1 MTQQSAT
8 PTSSTDSSS
17 PSRKPF
23 RVVIAG
29 AGAAGLCFS
38 HALQRAGIDHVVLE
52 KGVVAPEWGASISL
66 WGNGARILSQIGC
79 MEALEAEALPL
90 RMLHV
95 RGPDGKVFCEEPF
108 FDMMLERYVAHCNH
122 EQRPGGLRNLA
133 QQRVQLPYDGEERFP
148 ENRT

>member
-1 MTQQSAT
+1 MAT
-8 PTSSTDSSS
+8 PTSSTESLS
-17 PSRKPF
+17 PTRPF
-23 RVVIAG
+23 RVIIAG

-52 KGVVAPEWGASISL
+52 KGVVAPDWGASISL

-79 MEALEAEALPL
+79 MDALEAEAPPL

-108 FDMMLERYVAHCNH
+108 FDMMLERYV
-122 EQRPGGLRNLA
+122 PLA
-133 QQRVQLPYDGEERFP
+133 SEVASFGCE
-148 ENRT
+148 